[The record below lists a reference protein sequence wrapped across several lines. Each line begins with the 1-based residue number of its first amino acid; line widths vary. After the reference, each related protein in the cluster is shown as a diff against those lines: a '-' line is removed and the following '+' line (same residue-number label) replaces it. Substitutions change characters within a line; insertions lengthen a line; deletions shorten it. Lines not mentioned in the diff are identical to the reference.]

1 MLKARLS
8 KKMERSLSLC
18 VALLVT
24 TILLFPL
31 FVTLLTSLKPPGE
44 VITATPQLLSHNFNL
59 NNYLALFKIREFP
72 RYLLNSLVVAVYT
85 TLLSTGF
92 SLLAAFAF
100 VWLDF
105 RGKDFLT
112 RSVFFTYM
120 FPSIII
126 VVPLF
131 FMLYRLGLT
140 DNKFALAVIYLSLSL
155 PFSIWMLKGYFESI
169 PAELVQIALLDGCSY
184 PGILTR
190 IIMPISM
197 PAIAAV
203 AAFSFLLGWS
213 EYLFAST
220 LLSTDSGRTVAVGL
234 QTLLGYY
241 RTDYGL
247 LTAAGIVVVVPILAM
262 FMLAQRYL
270 ISGLTAGAVKE

>member
-1 MLKARLS
+1 LKA
-8 KKMERSLSLC
+8 SLNKNIEKSFSFFA
-18 VALLVT
+18 ALLVT
-24 TILLFPL
+24 AILLFPL
-31 FVTLLTSLKPPGE
+31 FITLLTSLKPPGE
-44 VITATPQLLSHNFNL
+44 VITATPQLLSDNFNL
-59 NNYLALFKIREFP
+59 NNYLALFRIREFP
-72 RYLLNSLVVAVYT
+72 RYLLNSLTVAVYT
-85 TLLSTGF
+85 TLMSTGF

-105 RGKDFLT
+105 RGKNVLT
-112 RSVFFTYM
+112 RSIFFTYM

-131 FMLYRLGLT
+131 MMVYRLGLI
-140 DNKFALAVIYLSLSL
+140 DNKLALAVIYLSLSL

-169 PAELVQIALLDGCSY
+169 PIELVQIALLDGCSY
-184 PGILTR
+184 FGILTR
-190 IIMPISM
+190 IIVPMSM

-203 AAFSFLLGWS
+203 AAFAFLLGWS

-220 LLSTDSGRTVAVGL
+220 IISTDYNRTVAVGL

-247 LTAAGIVVVVPILAM
+247 LTAAGIVVVAPILVM
-262 FMLAQRYL
+262 FMVAQRYL
-270 ISGLTAGAVKE
+270 LSGLTAGAIKE